1 MFPELFQDS
10 THNFI
15 IKLAGILSI
24 DQDII
29 KIHYDQNIKLFCK
42 NLVDIALIIGRYI
55 KKFKKYDL
63 ILRVAITSLKASL
76 LFVTFLNSYLII
88 DASQV

>member
-1 MFPELFQDS
+1 MFLELFQDP
-10 THNFI
+10 TQNFI
-15 IKLAGILSI
+15 IKLAEILSI

-29 KIHYDQNIKLFCK
+29 KIHYDQDIKLFCK

-55 KKFKKYDL
+55 KKSKKYDL
-63 ILRVAITSLKASL
+63 VFRVAITSLKASP
-76 LFVTFLNSYLII
+76 LFVTLLNSYLII